1 MGCLFSFLSDDVE
14 FYIDNTKNEWGKMY
28 KIETQEPNGCVKYQ
42 YSRIYYIDIL
52 KRKRSTS
59 RLNISYD
66 GYDCIHHI
74 IMENGPFKKNQIIR
88 IPKFI

>member
-1 MGCLFSFLSDDVE
+1 MSDVE

-28 KIETQEPNGCVKYQ
+28 KIETKESNGCVKYQ

-52 KRKRSTS
+52 KRKRSIS
-59 RLNISYD
+59 ELSISYD

-74 IMENGPFKKNQIIR
+74 VFENGPFKKNQIIY
-88 IPKFI
+88 IPKII